1 VHIRV
6 AEHETFS
13 RDGDDLIAE
22 LPISIAQAA
31 LGTKILLPTL
41 DGEEEISVPVGTQPG
56 KEFVF
61 RQRGVH
67 RLHGRGRGDL
77 RVRVNVQVPTKLT
90 DFETE
95 LLTKFAES
103 RGESVGVTEQG
114 LFSRIKSAF
123 S

>member
-1 VHIRV
+1 M
-6 AEHETFS
+6 
-13 RDGDDLIAE
+13 
-22 LPISIAQAA
+22 
-31 LGTKILLPTL
+31 
-41 DGEEEISVPVGTQPG
+41 PVGTQHG

-77 RVRVNVQVPTKLT
+77 RVRINVQVPTKLNE
-90 DFETE
+90 FETE
-95 LLTKFAES
+95 LLTKYAES
-103 RGESVGVTEQG
+103 RGEPVGNGEHG